1 MIAPSGNVYQAGT
14 FNGNPISITAGLK
27 TLKML
32 DSSFYSEMNSK
43 GNILRR
49 GIEDVLI
56 DNGLNYQVAGLSS
69 MFQIYLTEREVWNYE
84 DAKTA
89 QTEKF
94 NIYFQ
99 TLLKKGVFIPPSQFE
114 CCFLSIKH
122 SKEDIQ
128 KSIEIIDYGMKTI
141 KNL

>member
-1 MIAPSGNVYQAGT
+1 
-14 FNGNPISITAGLK
+14 
-27 TLKML
+27 ML

-43 GNILRR
+43 GNILRE
-49 GIEDVLI
+49 GIEDILV
-56 DNGLNYQVAGLSS
+56 DNGLDYHVAGLSS
-69 MFQIYLTEREVWNYE
+69 MFQVYLTEREVWNYD

-94 NIYFQ
+94 SVYFH

-114 CCFLSIKH
+114 CCFLSIMH
-122 SKEDIQ
+122 SEEDIQ
-128 KSIEIIDYGMKTI
+128 KTLESINYGMKTI